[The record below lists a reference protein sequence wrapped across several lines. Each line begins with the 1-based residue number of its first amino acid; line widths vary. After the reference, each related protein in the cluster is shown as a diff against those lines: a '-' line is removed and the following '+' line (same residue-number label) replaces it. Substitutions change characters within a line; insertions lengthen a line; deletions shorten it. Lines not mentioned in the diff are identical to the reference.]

1 MIKTIFSAALTM
13 ILTAAVVMTAQ
24 AQYDDVYFDPNR
36 DAPASLTKGKRYDY
50 TGSNKNT
57 GDYTYDD
64 KTFDYE
70 DADPSVTQAD
80 DEYDFQYTSRI
91 RRFSRP
97 LYGFNYFDPYYV
109 DVAYFDPYFTPG
121 ATVLI
126 YDNFNSFG
134 AFNSWR
140 RWNRWN
146 NVNQFSTWGWQPY
159 TPFYNNWSWNRF
171 NNNGFNSWD
180 PWLGSS
186 FNNNLVV
193 NNFYG
198 VGGGY
203 VSNLYCPPAWGGAGV
218 GTTYNTVNVI
228 NNNNANPN
236 GTYYG
241 PRSSGTTY
249 TPNDNGRSRFLE
261 APREANTTPVRTV
274 TNNNERNRNTV
285 TAPTARPAT
294 TRDESVRR
302 DPAPTATPAPS
313 RSYDTPR
320 YNTPAPSR
328 TTTPAPSRTYE
339 SPRSTA
345 PAPVRTPAPTRT
357 YEAPRYNTPAPSR
370 TYEAPRYNNPAPSR
384 SYEAP
389 RSSSPAPSRS
399 FDAPR
404 SSPAPSSAPV
414 RTRGN

>member
-1 MIKTIFSAALTM
+1 MRKTIFSTMLTM
-13 ILTAAVVMTAQ
+13 ILIVAVVMTAQ

-36 DAPASLTKGKRYDY
+36 DAPASYAKGKRYDY
-50 TGSNKNT
+50 TNSNSRSA
-57 GDYTYDD
+57 GEYTYDD
-64 KTFDYE
+64 KSFDYE
-70 DADPSVTQAD
+70 ESDRSSLQAD
-80 DEYDFQYTSRI
+80 DEYDYYYTSRI
-91 RRFSRP
+91 RRFNRP

-109 DVAYFDPYFTPG
+109 DVAYYDPFVTPG

-134 AFNSWR
+134 AYNSWR

-146 NVNQFSTWGWQPY
+146 NVNRFSTWGWQPY

-186 FNNNLVV
+186 FNNNFAV

-203 VSNLYCPPAWGGAGV
+203 VSNLYCPPAWGNGA

-261 APREANTTPVRTV
+261 TPREANTAPVRAV
-274 TNNNERNRNTV
+274 TNTNERNRNTI
-285 TAPTARPAT
+285 TAPANR
-294 TRDESVRR
+294 
-302 DPAPTATPAPS
+302 PAPTRTYEAPRSSPAP
-313 RSYDTPR
+313 T
-320 YNTPAPSR
+320 
-328 TTTPAPSRTYE
+328 RTYE
-339 SPRSTA
+339 SPRS
-345 PAPVRTPAPTRT
+345 TPAPTRT
-357 YEAPRYNTPAPSR
+357 YEAPRSTPAPTR
-370 TYEAPRYNNPAPSR
+370 TYEAPRSTPAPTRTYEAPRSTPAPTRTYEAPRSSPAPTR

-389 RSSSPAPSRS
+389 RSSSPAP
-399 FDAPR
+399 A
-404 SSPAPSSAPV
+404 SAPI